1 MRAVRRKNKEEK
13 MVTFWSAVGLLI
25 LGYFVYG
32 RVVEK
37 VFGVDNAKKTPAV
50 RLQDGVDY
58 VPMSWWRIFLIQFL
72 NIAGLGPIFG
82 AIAGAYWGPSSYL
95 WIVLG
100 TLFAGGVHDFLSGMM
115 SVRHDGKSVSEL
127 VGIYLGR
134 FAYGAM
140 LIFSV
145 VLLVLV
151 GVVFVKGPADLLHSL
166 TPGWFTGFIKDNT
179 IIWISIVFVY
189 YLLATLLPIH
199 VLIGRIY
206 PIFGLLLFIMAVG
219 LVGGIMFQSYEMPE
233 LTLRNLHPKHVPI
246 FPFLFIS
253 IACGAISGFHS
264 TQSPIMAR
272 CMKEERLGRRI
283 FYGAMVG
290 EGIVALIW
298 AMVAQSFFGS
308 TGALAAAGTPAVVV
322 HQSSFALLGGIG
334 GILAVLGV
342 IVCPITSGDTAFRS
356 ARLIIADSL
365 KMPQKDTWK
374 RLYIAIP
381 MFVVAVGITFIDF
394 NIIWRYFAWSNQTLA
409 MIVLWTGSAF
419 LVHFKRS
426 HWITTIPA
434 VFMSAVTV
442 AYILQA
448 KEGFRIPADI
458 SNAIGIIFAVA
469 LFAAFMWKVARRSFK
484 SKPEQIALPNFPSTA
499 RGGIRP

>member
-1 MRAVRRKNKEEK
+1 MI
-13 MVTFWSAVGLLI
+13 TFWVAIAVLI
-25 LGYFVYG
+25 LGYLVYA
-32 RVVEK
+32 RLVEK
-37 VFGVDNAKKTPAV
+37 IFGVDNSKKTPAY

-82 AIAGAYWGPSSYL
+82 AIAGAYWGPAAYL

-100 TLFAGGVHDFLSGMM
+100 TIFAGGVHDFFSGMM
-115 SVRHDGKSVSEL
+115 SVRHDGKS
-127 VGIYLGR
+127 
-134 FAYGAM
+134 AM
-140 LIFSV
+140 LIFSI

-166 TPGWFTGFIKDNT
+166 TPDWGKGLINDNT
-179 IIWISIVFVY
+179 IIWIAIVFIY
-189 YLLATLLPIH
+189 YILATLLPID

-206 PIFGLLLFIMAVG
+206 PFFGVLLLIMAVG
-219 LVGGIMFQSYEMPE
+219 LVGGIMLQGYNMPE
-233 LTLRNLHPKHVPI
+233 LTLQNLHPKKVPI

-272 CMKEERLGRRI
+272 CIKEEKMGRRI
-283 FYGAMVG
+283 FYGAMVA

-298 AMVAQSFFGS
+298 AMVAQSYFGS
-308 TGALAAAGTPAVVV
+308 TQALAAGGTPAVVV
-322 HQSSFALLGGIG
+322 HKASFAILGTVG
-334 GILAVLGV
+334 GVLAVLGV

-365 KMPQKDTWK
+365 KLSQEKWTP
-374 RLYIAIP
+374 RLAIAIP
-381 MFVVAVGITFIDF
+381 MFAIAIAITFIDF
-394 NIIWRYFAWSNQTLA
+394 NIVWRYFAWSNQTLA

-426 HWITTIPA
+426 HWITTVPA
-434 VFMSAVTV
+434 VFMSAVTM

-458 SNAIGIIFAVA
+458 SNILGIVFAVVLFA
-469 LFAAFMWKVARRSFK
+469 LFMFTIVRKGAK
-484 SKPEQIALPNFPSTA
+484 E
-499 RGGIRP
+499 